1 MRRRWFVTGVAAAAV
16 AGIAIGAAF
25 HAQLNGAAAA
35 DQVAAPQLHGQATW
49 PAGQRPAPEISLRDQ
64 HGKRVTLASLR
75 GSTVALTFF
84 DSLCKE
90 ACPIEGKLLGA
101 AIRQVGSTARPRLL
115 VVSVNPAGDTPSTVR
130 HALEKWHLPADTIW
144 LMGTRSV
151 LKPVWD
157 AYQITVDPVSGDIVH
172 STAVYLIDRS
182 GDERAGFLMPFIP
195 GLVADDFRL
204 LGAKQGA
211 Q

>member
-1 MRRRWFVTGVAAAAV
+1 MRRRWFVAAV
-16 AGIAIGAAF
+16 AGAAIVGIAIGVVF

-35 DQVAAPQLHGQATW
+35 QPAGVPQLHGQATW
-49 PAGQRPAPEISLRDQ
+49 PAGKRPAPAISLRDQ

-90 ACPIEGKLLGA
+90 SCPIEGKMLGA
-101 AIRQVGSTARPRLL
+101 AIRQVGSASHPRLL
-115 VVSVNPAGDTPSTVR
+115 VVSVNPAGDTPQTVR
-130 HALEKWHLPADTIW
+130 RALRKWHLPADTIW
-144 LMGTRSV
+144 LMGARSA

-172 STAVYLIDRS
+172 STAVYLIDRK

-195 GLVADDFRL
+195 GLVADDLRL
-204 LGAKQGA
+204 LGRH
-211 Q
+211 

>member
-1 MRRRWFVTGVAAAAV
+1 MRRRWFVVGVTAAAV
-16 AGIAIGAAF
+16 VGIAIGVAF
-25 HAQLNGAAAA
+25 HARLNGAAAA
-35 DQVAAPQLHGQATW
+35 APELHGQATW
-49 PAGQRPAPEISLRDQ
+49 REGQRPAPAISLRDQ
-64 HGKRVTLASLR
+64 HGQRVTLASLR
-75 GSTVALTFF
+75 GKTVALTFF

-90 ACPIEGKLLGA
+90 SCPIEGKMLSA
-101 AIRQVGSTARPRLL
+101 AIRQVGSASNPRLL
-115 VVSVNPAGDTPSTVR
+115 VVSVNPTGDTPQTVR
-130 HALEKWHLPADTIW
+130 RALRKWRLPSNTIW
-144 LMGTRSV
+144 LMGTRSA

-204 LGAKQGA
+204 LGRT
-211 Q
+211 

>member
-1 MRRRWFVTGVAAAAV
+1 MRRRWFVAAV
-16 AGIAIGAAF
+16 AGAAIIGIAIGVVF
-25 HAQLNGAAAA
+25 HGQLNGAAAA
-35 DQVAAPQLHGQATW
+35 QPAGVPQLHGQATW
-49 PAGQRPAPEISLRDQ
+49 PAGKRPAPAISLRDQ

-90 ACPIEGKLLGA
+90 SCPIEGKMLGA
-101 AIRQVGSTARPRLL
+101 AIRQVGSASHPRLL
-115 VVSVNPAGDTPSTVR
+115 VVSVNPAGDTPQTVR
-130 HALEKWHLPADTIW
+130 RALRKWHLPADTVW
-144 LMGTRSV
+144 LMGARSA

-172 STAVYLIDRS
+172 STAVYLIDRK

-195 GLVADDFRL
+195 GLVADDLRL
-204 LGAKQGA
+204 LGREELA
-211 Q
+211 